1 MIKLLGTT
9 YRLHP
14 LFLMVMAGSLLTGY
28 FVELVTLFGIVVIHE
43 WGHVAAARGFGW
55 KVQEIQF
62 LPFGGVAV
70 MDDQGQGSAWQEI
83 AVYLAGPLQNALM
96 IGLSILLQH
105 TSVWDQEWGNYF
117 LESNLVIGLFN
128 LIPVLPLDGG
138 KIMQSL
144 MSLWLNYYSTLIVS
158 TWTSLVSSVIVIVYS
173 LGGWHSPG
181 IRLNLLVI
189 GCFLFYSNWFDYRN
203 LPYLFLR
210 FLVKRELWLSR
221 TIGRGAQAQP
231 IVVNGGNTVSHI
243 LHRFHRNKVHIIY
256 VLNDKGVIQAILPEH
271 RVLSGYL
278 SDHKPGSAVSELF
291 M

>member
-14 LFLMVMAGSLLTGY
+14 LFLMVMAVSLLTGY

-43 WGHVAAARGFGW
+43 WGHVAAARSFGW
-55 KVQEIQF
+55 KVREIQL

-83 AVYLAGPLQNALM
+83 VVYLAGPMQNALM
-96 IGLSILLQH
+96 IGLSLLLQQ
-105 TSVWDQEWGNYF
+105 TAVWDQQWGNYF
-117 LESNLVIGLFN
+117 LESNLIIGLFN
-128 LIPVLPLDGG
+128 LSPILPLDGG

-144 MSLWLNYYSTLIVS
+144 MSLWLNYYSALMFSI
-158 TWTSLVSSVIVIVYS
+158 WTSLISSAVVIAYA
-173 LGGWHSPG
+173 LAGWHSAG

-189 GCFLFYSNWFDYRN
+189 GCFLLYSNWFDYRN

-210 FLVKRELWLSR
+210 FLVKREFWLSR
-221 TIGRGAQAQP
+221 TIGKGAEARP

-243 LHRFHRNKVHIIY
+243 LRRFHRNKVHIIY
-256 VLNDKGVIQAILPEH
+256 VLNDKGAIQGILPEH
-271 RVLSGYL
+271 RVISGFL